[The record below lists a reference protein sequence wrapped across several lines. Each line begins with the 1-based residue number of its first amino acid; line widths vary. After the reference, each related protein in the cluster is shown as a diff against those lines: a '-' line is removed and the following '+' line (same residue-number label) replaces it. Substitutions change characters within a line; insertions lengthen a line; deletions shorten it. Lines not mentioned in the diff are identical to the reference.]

1 MKKNFFYLCAALFA
15 LSSCTN
21 EIIEEGFVDKS
32 NAISF
37 NSSAPKTRAYA
48 NGDINGTGDLQ
59 DGNFGVVGYSN
70 NALYLGAADKAAKQ
84 TYVAGNW
91 EYANANEIRYWPNN
105 NMDFYAYFPFAET
118 GDVFANSLMD
128 DDAPV
133 MTITNT
139 TGNQDVLF
147 ASKRNQPRVDRV
159 DMKFHHAFSKIQG
172 IEIQIKNKDVTVE
185 VQKIEVINTSTK
197 GEVLVD
203 KDGNA
208 KYAANPNPEP
218 RVFTLATPLVSITKA
233 STFGNNERFEQ
244 LVKGSDNGYIFAT
257 NGAPRNY
264 VSGTNTK
271 LWDGTKTGLGGLT
284 TLENLGQVCLK
295 LTCKV
300 TTPSSAGTNYHV
312 GSADSYGVMYI
323 PISGSQATATSH
335 SGAAADRTA
344 LLAGKRYTYKI
355 IMENNVGF
363 NEKGEPILLPILFTS
378 TVDSWEDEDVT
389 VTITL

>member
-1 MKKNFFYLCAALFA
+1 MRKKLFYLCAALFA

-37 NSSAPKTRAYA
+37 NSSAPKTRAYT
-48 NGDINGTGDLQ
+48 NGDVDNTKLQ
-59 DGNFGVVGYSN
+59 EGNFGVVGYSN
-70 NALYLGAADKAAKQ
+70 NALYLGATTKAAEQ
-84 TYVAGNW
+84 TYNAVAGNW
-91 EYANANEIRYWPNN
+91 KYANDDEIRYWPNN
-105 NMDFYAYFPFAET
+105 DMDFYAYFPFSAS
-118 GDVFANSLMD
+118 GDVFANSLQD

-133 MTITNT
+133 MTITNN

-147 ASKRNQPRVDRV
+147 ASTLGQARVDRV
-159 DMKFHHAFSKIQG
+159 DMQFHHAFSKIQG
-172 IEIQIKNKDVTVE
+172 IEIQIQNKGVTVE
-185 VQKIEVINTSTK
+185 VQQIEVINTSTQGK
-197 GEVLVD
+197 VLVD
-203 KDGNA
+203 KDG
-208 KYAANPNPEP
+208 YASYGANNTT
-218 RVFTLATPLVSITKA
+218 RLFDFTGSPVTITKA
-233 STFGNNERFEQ
+233 STFDIGVDQFKK
-244 LVKGSDNGYIFAT
+244 LVQGSDNGYIFAT
-257 NGAPRNY
+257 NNAPRNY

-271 LWDGTKTGLGGLT
+271 LWDGTKTELT
-284 TLENLGQVCLK
+284 EGKTLEDLKQVCLK

-323 PISGSQATATSH
+323 PISGSSIDIDPTY
-335 SGAAADRTA
+335 ADKTV

-378 TVDSWEDEDVT
+378 TRVDSWDDVT